1 MWKKIIIF
9 LIIIAVLGGGFLVIK
24 NKNSSRQTTANV
36 QLVKMVEAEE
46 ETLTTK
52 VTADG
57 NVSAKEQ
64 KDIKASLSGI
74 IGQVFVESGDLLE
87 EGEGV
92 YRLEDEPLIN
102 SLKTAKLN
110 LQEVQGNYDSLLNK
124 YKAQD
129 KLNKLKLEETRRN
142 LEIATLSYRKEKAV
156 LEDQRLKLE
165 KQLIESKNSLEKS
178 EKKLE
183 ENSYLYEKDAIP
195 ENTLKQS
202 RDTYQQ
208 AKRNYENLKADLKV
222 FIDKTIPNTLELAQL
237 KIDNARDQLAYLEAS
252 LEADKITN
260 RDLDMAQLKVTKVE
274 NQISEIKENLNK
286 IVTTAP
292 IAGTVIDLKIKA
304 GDKVADGTTVG
315 NIADLNK
322 FIVEAMVDEININEI
337 SLGQSVIITSDSF
350 GKDLEGEVTFIAP
363 AGSNVGNINK
373 YRTEIS
379 ISDDMGLLRPGM
391 FVNAE
396 IITNR
401 KDNVIAV
408 PSLAIL
414 GDEEKYVFVVKDG
427 KAEKRTVELG
437 LKTLS
442 KIEIN
447 NIEKGEKIII
457 GPYTVLTGLEEGRPV
472 AEVNNEG
479 QQGK

>member
-9 LIIIAVLGGGFLVIK
+9 VIIIAVLGGGFLVIK

-36 QLVKMVEAEE
+36 MLVKMVQAEE

-64 KDIKASLSGI
+64 EGIKASLSGI
-74 IGQVFVESGDLLE
+74 IDEVFVESGDLLAE
-87 EGEGV
+87 REGV
-92 YRLEDEPLIN
+92 YRLEDEPLKN
-102 SLKTAKLN
+102 SLKTANLN
-110 LQEVQGNYDSLLNK
+110 LQEVQGNYESLLNK
-124 YKAQD
+124 YETQD
-129 KLNKLKLEETRRN
+129 KLNNLKLEETRRN
-142 LEIATLSYRKEKAV
+142 LEIAILSYRKEKAA
-156 LEDQRLKLE
+156 LKDQGLKFE
-165 KQLIESKNSLEKS
+165 KQLIETKDSLERA
-178 EKKLE
+178 EEKLE
-183 ENSYLYEKDAIP
+183 GNGYLYEKDAIP

-208 AKRNYENLKADLKV
+208 AKRNYENTEADLKV
-222 FIDKTIPNTLELAQL
+222 FVDKTIPNTLELAQL
-237 KIDNARDQLAYLEAS
+237 KIDNARNQLAYLEAS
-252 LEADKITN
+252 LDAQKITEK
-260 RDLDMAQLKVTKVE
+260 DLDMAQLKVTKVE
-274 NQISEIKENLNK
+274 NQITEIKENLNK

-292 IAGTVIDLKIKA
+292 IAGTVIDLKIKS

-337 SLGQSVIITSDSF
+337 TLGQAVIITSDSF
-350 GKDLEGEVTFIAP
+350 AKDLEGEVSFIAP

-373 YRTEIS
+373 YRTEIT

-401 KDNVIAV
+401 KDDVIAV

-427 KAEKRTVELG
+427 KAEKRIVELG

-442 KIEIN
+442 KIEISDV
-447 NIEKGEKIII
+447 EVGEKIII
-457 GPYTVLTGLEEGRPV
+457 GPYTVLTGLEEGKPV
-472 AEVNNEG
+472 AEVNSEG